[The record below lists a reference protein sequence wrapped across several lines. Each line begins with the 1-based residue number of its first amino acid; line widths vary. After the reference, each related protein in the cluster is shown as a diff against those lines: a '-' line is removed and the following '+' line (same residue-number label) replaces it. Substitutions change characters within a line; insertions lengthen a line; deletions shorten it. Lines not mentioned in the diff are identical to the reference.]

1 MSKEKRR
8 WVGVGFDLGT
18 CVLLQ
23 KPCLSCIFLQ
33 GWLGP
38 QRERGTDLVG
48 NKKGR
53 EAHQLTGR
61 SNCESPG

>member
-8 WVGVGFDLGT
+8 WVGVGFDLGP

-38 QRERGTDLVG
+38 GEGLVGERGTDLEG
-48 NKKGR
+48 NKERR
-53 EAHQLTGR
+53 EAHPLTG
-61 SNCESPG
+61 